1 MSFLPRIQHTGLRR
15 MSHGNQ
21 HTIKEKVSLDGVG
34 VHSGSSAT
42 LTFIPAP
49 AHHGIRFKRIDLDGT
64 PEIPVDLDH
73 VAGTDLGTSLGE
85 GDAKVLTVE
94 HVMAALSARGIDN
107 ALLELS
113 GPEPPILDGSFQGY
127 LEALEKVGTEEQ
139 SAPRAVIQIPEP
151 VTLELESGEFYV
163 AAPGN
168 GLRISATIEFDHPSI
183 GRQFG
188 TFFFSEGSFAQEIAP
203 ARTFG
208 FRADADALHA
218 RGLALGASLE
228 NTVVLDENG
237 VMNADLRFSDE
248 FLRHKVG
255 DMVGDLALLGASLDL
270 HIVAERPSHQG
281 NVALARAVKRA
292 AARGA
297 GAPIVDCEKI
307 MQYLPHRFPM
317 LLVDRIVEVES
328 GKRIV
333 GIKNVTINEPFFQGH
348 FPGHPIMPGVLII
361 EAMGQVG
368 GLLLMD
374 TVEKPEDYVVYF
386 MALDNVKWRRPVV
399 PGDQLVFELEML
411 QFRRHVCRMRGR
423 GMVDGQVVAE
433 ADLMARIVE
442 R

>member
-1 MSFLPRIQHTGLRR
+1 

-21 HTIKEKVSLDGVG
+21 HTLNGTVSLEGIG
-34 VHSGSSAT
+34 VHSGAPAT
-42 LTFIPAP
+42 LTFLPAP
-49 AHHGIRFKRIDLDGT
+49 ANHGIRFRRTDLDGT

-73 VAGTDLGTSLGE
+73 VAGTEVGTSLGE
-85 GDAKVLTVE
+85 GEAKVQTVE
-94 HVMAALSARGIDN
+94 HVMAALAARGVDN
-107 ALLELS
+107 VLLELS
-113 GPEPPILDGSFQGY
+113 GPEPPILDGSFKGY
-127 LEALEKVGTEEQ
+127 LEALENVGNREQ
-139 SAPRAVIQIPEP
+139 DAPRSVIQIPEP
-151 VTLELESGEFYV
+151 VTLELDSGEFYV
-163 AAPGN
+163 AAPGK
-168 GLRISATIEFDHPSI
+168 GLRISATIEFEHPTI

-208 FRADADALHA
+208 FKADAEALHE

-228 NTVVLDENG
+228 NTVVLDEKG
-237 VMNADLRFSDE
+237 VINDDLRFSDE

-281 NVALARAVKRA
+281 NVALAQAVKRA

-297 GAPIVDCEKI
+297 GAPILTAEKI
-307 MQYLPHRFPM
+307 MEYLPHRFPM
-317 LLVDRIVEVES
+317 LLVDRIVEVDS

-374 TVEKPEDYVVYF
+374 AVEKPDDFVVYF

-399 PGDQLVFELEML
+399 PGDQLVLELEML
-411 QFRRHVCRMRGR
+411 QFRRQVCRMRGR
-423 GMVDGQVVAE
+423 GIVDGHIVAE

>member
-1 MSFLPRIQHTGLRR
+1 

-21 HTIKEKVSLDGVG
+21 HTISKSVSLEGTG
-34 VHSGSSAT
+34 VHSGQPAT
-42 LTFIPAP
+42 LAFHPADP
-49 AHHGIRFKRIDLDGT
+49 GTGIRFRRADLPGS
-64 PEIPVDLDH
+64 PEIPVDVDH
-73 VAGTDLGTSLGE
+73 VAGTELGTSLCQGE
-85 GDAKVLTVE
+85 AKVLTVE
-94 HVMAALSARGIDN
+94 HVMAALSACGVDN
-107 ALLELS
+107 AILELT
-113 GPEPPILDGSFQGY
+113 GPEPPILDGSFRGY
-127 LEALEKVGTEEQ
+127 VEVLRDAGLEAQDVPRKVMRI
-139 SAPRAVIQIPEP
+139 SDP
-151 VTLELESGEFYV
+151 VTVQLDSGEFYV

-168 GLRISATIEFDHPSI
+168 GLRISATIEFEHPGI

-188 TFFFSEGSFAQEIAP
+188 TFFFGAESFRDEIAP

-208 FRADADALHA
+208 FRADAEALHA

-228 NTVVLDENG
+228 NTVVLDESG
-237 VMNADLRFSDE
+237 IMNESLRFSDE

-255 DMVGDLALLGASLDL
+255 DLVGDLALLGAVLDV
-270 HIVAERPSHQG
+270 HVVAERPSHRG
-281 NVALARAVKRA
+281 NVALARALKKA
-292 AARGA
+292 ASRSA
-297 GAPIVDCEKI
+297 GAPIVDAQKI
-307 MQYLPHRFPM
+307 MEYLPHRFPM

-374 TVEKPEDYVVYF
+374 AVEKPEDYVVYF
-386 MALDNVKWRRPVV
+386 MALDNVKWRRPVL

-411 QFRRHVCRMRGR
+411 QFKRHVCRMRGR
-423 GMVDGQVVAE
+423 GLVDGQVVAE